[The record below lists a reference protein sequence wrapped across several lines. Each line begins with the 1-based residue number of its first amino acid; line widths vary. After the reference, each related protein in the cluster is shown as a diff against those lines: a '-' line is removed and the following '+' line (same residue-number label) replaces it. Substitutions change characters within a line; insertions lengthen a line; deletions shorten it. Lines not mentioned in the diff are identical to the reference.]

1 MIRRRHRLRAAA
13 CAVVSLLAAQQAR
26 GAAAPPDLAGEETS
40 LLYLSPADWEKQ
52 PFQRKLALAADFM
65 RIFCADQT
73 MSPAMLAGC
82 LDTDKANGALFERA
96 IACASAISAG
106 R

>member
-1 MIRRRHRLRAAA
+1 MTGRLHRIG
-13 CAVVSLLAAQQAR
+13 AVVCILLPLLAQE
-26 GAAAPPDLAGEETS
+26 AAGEAVSSDTAGEETS

-52 PFQRKLALAADFM
+52 SATRKIALAADFM

-73 MSPAMLAGC
+73 MSPASLADC
-82 LDTDKANGALFERA
+82 LDRDSANGALFERA
-96 IACASAISAG
+96 IACASALAG

>member
-1 MIRRRHRLRAAA
+1 MIGCLSRLAATA
-13 CAVVSLLAAQQAR
+13 CALLPLLVVQPAS
-26 GAAAPPDLAGEETS
+26 GEEAS
-40 LLYLSPADWEKQ
+40 LLYLDHAGWEKQ
-52 PFQRKLALAADFM
+52 SSPGKIALAADFM

-73 MSPAMLAGC
+73 MSPASLADC
-82 LDTDKANGALFERA
+82 LDRDKANDAMFERA

>member
-1 MIRRRHRLRAAA
+1 MIRCAYRFGAVA
-13 CAVVSLLAAQQAR
+13 CALLPLLATLPVAH
-26 GAAAPPDLAGEETS
+26 GATASPDVSEDTS

-52 PFQRKLALAADFM
+52 PAPRKIALAADFM
-65 RIFCADQT
+65 RIFCTDQT
-73 MSPAMLAGC
+73 MTPASLADC
-82 LDTDKANGALFERA
+82 LDRDKANGALFERA